1 MSRTETKQV
10 TYYDLTG
17 NSLVVID
24 GIVYVTE
31 RVRDAADKASRMAEE
46 AFGTAAMLEIELSK
60 EEKHDNR

>member
-31 RVRDAADKASRMAEE
+31 RVRDAADKASRMAL
-46 AFGTAAMLEIELSK
+46 AAVGIGG
-60 EEKHDNR
+60 DDDA